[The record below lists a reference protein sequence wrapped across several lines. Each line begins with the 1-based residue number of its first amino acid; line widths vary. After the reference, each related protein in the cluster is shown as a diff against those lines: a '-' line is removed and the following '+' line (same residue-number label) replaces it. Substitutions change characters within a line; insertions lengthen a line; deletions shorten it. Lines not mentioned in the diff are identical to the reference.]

1 MVMKGLNDDELL
13 DFVRLT
19 EQLPIVVRFIE
30 YMPFSGNRWNVA
42 KFVAYRDMLAE
53 IMGVWPHLTKLQ
65 DGEND
70 TTKVRGHLYDNHC
83 VPSLMLHRV
92 TRCQGLLVV

>member
-1 MVMKGLNDDELL
+1 MKGLNNDEVL

-19 EQLPIVVRFIE
+19 ERLPVHVRFIE
-30 YMPFSGNRWNVA
+30 YMPFSGNRWNHQ

-53 IMGVWPHLTKLQ
+53 VMGVWPELTKLE

-70 TTKVRGHLYDNHC
+70 TSKVRGQ
-83 VPSLMLHRV
+83 S
-92 TRCQGLLVV
+92 

>member
-1 MVMKGLNDDELL
+1 MNCVVMKGLNDDELI

-19 EQLPIVVRFIE
+19 EHLPVEVRYIE
-30 YMPFSGNRWNVA
+30 YMPFSGNRWNFN

-53 IMGVWPHLTKLQ
+53 IMGVWPELTKLE

-70 TTKVRGHLYDNHC
+70 TSKVRGHL
-83 VPSLMLHRV
+83 
-92 TRCQGLLVV
+92 